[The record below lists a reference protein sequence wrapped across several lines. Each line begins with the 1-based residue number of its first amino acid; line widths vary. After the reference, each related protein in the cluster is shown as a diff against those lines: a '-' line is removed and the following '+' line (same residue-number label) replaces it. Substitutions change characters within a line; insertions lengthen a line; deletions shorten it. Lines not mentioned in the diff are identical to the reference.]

1 MVGGVYLIVDRFT
14 VFVALFLFFGN
25 WPCRPGCDMFI
36 RHQSPVK
43 ITENC
48 EGFVAST
55 KRKFLYDDVMQ
66 VLSLTPP
73 FFLSHLNF

>member
-25 WPCRPGCDMFI
+25 WPCRLGSDMFI
-36 RHQSPVK
+36 LRRQPVK
-43 ITENC
+43 IAENC

-55 KRKFLYDDVMQ
+55 KRKFLYFRGIK
-66 VLSLTPP
+66 TR
-73 FFLSHLNF
+73 FF